1 MWGLVCVWV
10 LFLGLGQCWF
20 DFVKLISL
28 DLGDWWNVHSISQNE
43 WMILIWQKSSFDRFE
58 FSSIPLPLHLIPL
71 LYAFI
76 SFGLGYLKVLMLV
89 DWKINMSMD
98 EIRPHLLHI
107 LFVCGMFHEHSPLYY
122 ISNTHWHQNSIAR
135 PQIVVTST

>member
-1 MWGLVCVWV
+1 MPINCVDQLWWFVWV
-10 LFLGLGQCWF
+10 WLLLLGLGQDWF

-43 WMILIWQKSSFDRFE
+43 WMILIRWKSSFYQFE
-58 FSSIPLPLHLIPL
+58 FSSIPLPLHLIPF

-76 SFGLGYLKVLMLV
+76 SFGLWYLKVLKLV

-107 LFVCGMFHEHSPLYY
+107 LFVCGMFHEHSSSYY
-122 ISNTHWHQNSIAR
+122 VSNMH
-135 PQIVVTST
+135 